1 MPTLR
6 GAHTATHAAVSAA
19 TITTAATTKDHAW
32 PIRSSHTA
40 AAANS
45 TASTI
50 PETRSR
56 RTSATV

>member
-6 GAHTATHAAVSAA
+6 GAHTATHAEVSAA
-19 TITTAATTKDHAW
+19 TTTTAATTKDHAR
-32 PIRSSHTA
+32 PTAISHTA
-40 AAANS
+40 ATVNS

-50 PETRSR
+50 ADTRSR